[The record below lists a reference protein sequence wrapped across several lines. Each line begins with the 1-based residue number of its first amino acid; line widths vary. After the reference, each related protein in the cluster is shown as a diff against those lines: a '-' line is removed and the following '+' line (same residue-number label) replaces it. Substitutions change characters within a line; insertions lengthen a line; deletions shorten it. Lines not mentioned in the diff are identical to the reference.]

1 MAIREIIFKG
11 FHPCTNGT
19 SVIKVNGKEVR
30 GEWLFGDRVKRG
42 GRLYIFPEDG
52 LDSTDNYEVLPETV
66 CEYTGLTDN
75 NGKKIFEGDVVRE
88 ITRYAILDEIN
99 IGEISFRDGSVW
111 IDYGGDEPYYLLN
124 QLDIESHYIEVIGDI
139 FDTKPAEE
147 DRKYLG
153 VVEDALDELERK
165 E

>member
-19 SVIKVNGKEVR
+19 SVIKVNGKEISGKWVEGFYCKATR
-30 GEWLFGDRVKRG
+30 HWHKYGIHKDWIIKSTFQNG
-42 GRLYIFPEDG
+42 GYF
-52 LDSTDNYEVLPETV
+52 VLMSRYPVVPETV
-66 CEYTGLTDN
+66 CQFTGLKDN
-75 NGKKIFEGDVVRE
+75 YGKKIFEGDVVRE

-111 IDYGGDEPYYLLN
+111 IDYDGDKPYHLLN
-124 QLDIESHYIEVIGDI
+124 QLDIESHYIEVVGDI

-147 DRKYLG
+147 
-153 VVEDALDELERK
+153 E
-165 E
+165 